1 MDIYW
6 LQQLLEEYR
15 DTVPAKEQDEARY
28 YEMRNTLHKIL
39 KDGGIQRPF
48 DTLTEVIGESVFPE
62 SPTLYRTI
70 LQARSSLEDVL
81 LVSDRALKQQAQM
94 QFQELLTWLSPEQRE
109 KYQKLHHDPLYHLLI
124 GSTYPIYEHNVIEK
138 VVDTAVLAQK
148 LLENG
153 Q

>member
-1 MDIYW
+1 M
-6 LQQLLEEYR
+6 QQLLEEYR

-81 LVSDRALKQQAQM
+81 LVSDRTLKQQAQM
-94 QFQELLTWLSPEQRE
+94 QFQELLT
-109 KYQKLHHDPLYHLLI
+109 
-124 GSTYPIYEHNVIEK
+124 
-138 VVDTAVLAQK
+138 
-148 LLENG
+148 
-153 Q
+153 